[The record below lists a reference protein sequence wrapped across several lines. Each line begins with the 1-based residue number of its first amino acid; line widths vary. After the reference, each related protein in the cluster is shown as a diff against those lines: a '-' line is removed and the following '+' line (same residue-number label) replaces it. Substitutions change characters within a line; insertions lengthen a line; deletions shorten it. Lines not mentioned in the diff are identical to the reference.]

1 MRLSEQNRIQHILH
15 RMPSFLAERVL
26 SAYEEIMGKDICKS
40 DVRAGFNNLHLWSRF
55 TTFIPEDDSYLI
67 NWSHP
72 EITDPAPMNEFKLN
86 MYFTIYGFCTT
97 IYEALFDGNNAAL
110 FRQRVMEWSEFPKH
124 NGGIQRYL
132 NVGLHKLIDDF
143 EGNTARVDASMRAA
157 AFPNQQIGFTLSIGP
172 GRPCPL
178 CLSEDESGLHLPMD
192 A

>member
-1 MRLSEQNRIQHILH
+1 
-15 RMPSFLAERVL
+15 
-26 SAYEEIMGKDICKS
+26 
-40 DVRAGFNNLHLWSRF
+40 
-55 TTFIPEDDSYLI
+55 
-67 NWSHP
+67 
-72 EITDPAPMNEFKLN
+72 
-86 MYFTIYGFCTT
+86 
-97 IYEALFDGNNAAL
+97 
-110 FRQRVMEWSEFPKH
+110 MEWSEFPKH